1 MSLLLEIAAKS
12 GAIFLVAL
20 VTTTALRGYSAAL
33 RHFVLAVAFLCVAA
47 VPVLTVW
54 APVWRL
60 SVPASWLGVEAGTPV
75 RFAQWTDAA
84 SDVTRSPSVPQR
96 VPAQNGVSPV
106 QFASGIWLAGA
117 LAALASTGAG
127 MWRVSRFARGAR
139 LLHRGRWRAHADE
152 VAVLCGIRRPLQLL
166 QSAHP
171 TMLVTW
177 GLMRPR
183 ILLPV
188 DAAGWS
194 ADRIRIVLY
203 HELAHV
209 QRCDW
214 AILIAARVVRALLWF
229 NPLAWIAFRR
239 LRQESERACDDTVL
253 GRGVSAPDYAS
264 HLLAVAREAV
274 RHRTWSAATAI
285 AQPSTLEGRI
295 RAMLNE
301 RLDRTPLTARARWT
315 TTFASLGMALA
326 VAGAGLSVL
335 AAPVDARATASA
347 SQPAGHT
354 RSEPTAHVELS
365 GAATVVVGASRVS
378 AARMVVEAPPAVQAA
393 PGTIRGVLY
402 DQLGGLL
409 PGAQVRL
416 VHQLDGA
423 KYDTT
428 TDRDGA
434 FLFTALPPGDYE
446 LNTSLLG
453 FATVSNLMKVGAGD
467 TIERAVTLPIGTLEE
482 TISVTGGGPVTGA
495 NGALPQTTGGTQ
507 HGVRTR
513 SSPEPRTFFSGGIGG
528 QIRAPLKTL
537 HVSPRYPADASGSDV
552 VFLTA
557 RVGIDGFLS
566 DLREVA
572 PEITSVRAQA
582 SHAAFVASALDAVRQ
597 WEFTPVLLN
606 NVPVEANIT
615 IRVYYSA
622 Q

>member
-12 GAIFLVAL
+12 AAIFLVAL

-33 RHFVLAVAFLCVAA
+33 RHFVLAVAFSCVAA
-47 VPVLTVW
+47 VPVLSLG
-54 APVWRL
+54 APEWRL
-60 SVPASWLGVEAGTPV
+60 PVPASWLGVEASTPV
-75 RFAQWTDAA
+75 RFAQPLDAA

-96 VPAQNGVSPV
+96 VPARNGVSPV
-106 QFASGIWLAGA
+106 QIASGIWLAAA
-117 LAALASTGAG
+117 LAALASLGAG
-127 MWRVSRFARGAR
+127 MWRVSRFARAAR
-139 LLHRGRWRAHADE
+139 LLNGGPWRAHADE
-152 VAVLCGIRRPLQLL
+152 VAALCGIRRPVQLL

-188 DAAGWS
+188 DAPGWS

-214 AILIAARVVRALLWF
+214 AILIAARVVRALLWV

-239 LRQESERACDDTVL
+239 LREESERACDDTVL
-253 GRGVSAPDYAS
+253 GRGVSPPDYAS

-274 RHRTWSAATAI
+274 RHRAWSAATAI

-315 TTFASLGMALA
+315 ATLASLGMALA

-335 AAPVDARATASA
+335 AAPVDAGATASPD
-347 SQPAGHT
+347 QPAPHT
-354 RSEPTAHVELS
+354 RSEPTAHLELS
-365 GAATVVVGASRVS
+365 GATVVVGASRVS
-378 AARMVVEAPPAVQAA
+378 AARIVVETPPAAQAA

-423 KYDTT
+423 KYETT

-453 FATVSNLMKVGAGD
+453 FASVSNLIKVVAGD
-467 TIERAVTLPIGTLEE
+467 TVERAVTLPIGTLEE

-495 NGALPQTTGGTQ
+495 DRAQPQTTRGAQ
-507 HGVRTR
+507 RGVRTR

-566 DLREVA
+566 DLREVT
-572 PEITSVRAQA
+572 PEIASARVQA

>member
-12 GAIFLVAL
+12 AVIFLVAL
-20 VTTTALRGYSAAL
+20 LTTTALRGYSAAL

-47 VPVLTVW
+47 VPVLTWW
-54 APVWRL
+54 APEWRL
-60 SVPASWLGVEAGTPV
+60 PVPASWLGVEAGTPV
-75 RFAQWTDAA
+75 RFAQRTDAA
-84 SDVTRSPSVPQR
+84 NDVTLSPSVPQR
-96 VPAQNGVSPV
+96 VPARNGVSPL
-106 QFASGIWLAGA
+106 QLASGIWLAGA
-117 LAALASTGAG
+117 LLALASTGAG

-139 LLHRGRWRAHADE
+139 LLHRGTWRAHADE
-152 VAVLCGIRRPLQLL
+152 VAVLCGIRRPVHLL

-188 DAAGWS
+188 DAPGWS

-209 QRCDW
+209 GRCDW

-239 LRQESERACDDTVL
+239 LREESERACDDTVL

-285 AQPSTLEGRI
+285 AQPSTLEGRV

-315 TTFASLGMALA
+315 ATLASLGMALA

-335 AAPVDARATASA
+335 AAPVDARATAA
-347 SQPAGHT
+347 AAQPSGHT
-354 RSEPTAHVELS
+354 RSAPTAHVELS
-365 GAATVVVGASRVS
+365 GATVVVGASRVS
-378 AARMVVEAPPAVQAA
+378 AARVVVEAPPAAQAA

-446 LNTSLLG
+446 LNTSLIG
-453 FATVSNLMKVGAGD
+453 FATVSNLIKVGAGD

-482 TISVTGGGPVTGA
+482 TINVTGA
-495 NGALPQTTGGTQ
+495 NRALPQTTGGTQ
-507 HGVRTR
+507 RGVRPR

-622 Q
+622 P